1 MVFLS
6 VGGSNRYRTRNEVP
20 RANGHSASPQGIPP
34 ELSNLINQ
42 VLATVQQIQRPH
54 EIK

>member
-1 MVFLS
+1 MFFS
-6 VGGSNRYRTRNEVP
+6 PVGGSNRLRTRNEVP
-20 RANGHSASPQGIPP
+20 RADGHSASPQEIPP